1 MTEADID
8 RLERIENTWELLVTK
23 VTQIDETVN
32 QTKGGLDQINK
43 RIEQTNKQV
52 NETNEKIQK
61 WDNRLWTIALFL
73 IAPAWLALLT
83 AAAVVIVKTLLS
95 S

>member
-1 MTEADID
+1 MTEADIN

-32 QTKGGLDQINK
+32 QTNERIDQIN
-43 RIEQTNKQV
+43 IGLEQTNKRV

-61 WDNRLWTIALFL
+61 WDNRLWTISLFL

-83 AAAVVIVKTLLS
+83 AAAVVIVNTLLS